1 MFESHNS
8 SFLTACEIF
17 LNSGLPVLKDPGP
30 VDLKSFIHSLGFLA
44 PAIGCL
50 AI

>member
-1 MFESHNS
+1 MFESHSS

-17 LNSGLPVLKDPGP
+17 LNSGFPVLKDPGP
-30 VDLKSFIHSLGFLA
+30 VDLKSLIHSSAFLA

-50 AI
+50 AM